1 MNTLNNTDLEYLK
14 MSNKQVYL
22 QRYQVETTFTR
33 SYAKD
38 ITIIN
43 GLMIKHSGSNIK
55 FAKCMNTGKFVKHS
69 IALSSIMFSKNEMF
83 KTKLVLSFCVLINV
97 LAAAYVVLGSV

>member
-1 MNTLNNTDLEYLK
+1 

-22 QRYQVETTFTR
+22 QRYQVETIFTR

-43 GLMIKHSGSNIK
+43 GLMIKHLGSNIK
-55 FAKCMNTGKFVKHS
+55 FAKCMTTGKFVKHS
-69 IALSSIMFSKNEMF
+69 LALSALMFSKNEML
-83 KTKLVLSFCVLINV
+83 KTKLVLSFCVLMNIFV
-97 LAAAYVVLGSV
+97 CLYFWSI